1 MIGKYTLAAIVSAV
15 LITGASAQAEYT
27 PAESALYEAAK
38 TEGSVTWYV
47 SQYNTENADTICALF
62 AKRYP
67 GVACNPVRST
77 GQVAFQRIQQELQ
90 AGALQADVF
99 STNEDSQVLQL
110 KGAGQLLQNAPENL
124 EHVIPR
130 IKEIGDLDGYWVASG
145 VSPVVILYNTNL
157 VTAEEAPKNW
167 TDLYDPKWKN
177 QVAIGHPSFSG
188 AVGVWA
194 VAMNDL
200 YGWEF
205 FEKLEQNQP
214 HLSRS
219 ILDSQNLVASG
230 ERKISIA
237 SLSVALQDIHGS
249 GASTA
254 IIAPTD
260 GMVMPVSV
268 TAVMSASQRPNAG
281 KLLQD
286 FLLGEEVSEYLAS
299 VYRYPLRPEIDAP
312 EGSISL
318 DNPDL
323 IFIPAQEALDKSLE
337 IQGNFRDTFGI

>member
-1 MIGKYTLAAIVSAV
+1 MIGRLTLAAFISAAF
-15 LITGASAQAEYT
+15 ISHTSAETNYT
-27 PAESALYEAAK
+27 PNEQALYEAAK
-38 TEGSVTWYV
+38 SEGSVTWYV
-47 SQYNTENADTICALF
+47 SQYNTENADTICSLF
-62 AKRYP
+62 SERYP

-110 KGAGQLLQNAPENL
+110 KGAGQLLKYVPENL
-124 EHVIPR
+124 QHVVPR
-130 IKEIGDLDGYWVASG
+130 IREMGDPDGYWVASG
-145 VSPVVILYNTNL
+145 VSPVVILYNTKL
-157 VTAEEAPKNW
+157 VPEEEAPRNW
-167 TDLYDPKWKN
+167 TDLYDPKWKS

-194 VAMNDL
+194 TAINDL

-214 HLSRS
+214 HISRS
-219 ILDSQNLVASG
+219 ILDAQNLVGTG

-237 SLSVALQDIHGS
+237 SLSVALQDMHLS
-249 GASTA
+249 GAPTA
-254 IIAPTD
+254 MVAPTD

-268 TAVMSASQRPNAG
+268 TSVLDAAQRPNAG
-281 KLLQD
+281 KLLQE
-286 FLLGEEVSEYLAS
+286 FLLSVEVSEYLAS
-299 VYRYPLRPEIDAP
+299 IYRYPLRPEVEVP
-312 EGSISL
+312 KGSISL
-318 DNPDL
+318 DEPNL
-323 IFIPAQEALDKSLE
+323 IFIPAQEALDKSME